1 MKRVCV
7 FCGANTGNRIEYVS
21 ATKNLAGELVNR
33 NIEIVFGGGRIGL
46 MGILADEAIKLGG
59 KVTGIIPKAL
69 ATKEV
74 AHDGVYELRIV
85 GSMHERKEQ
94 MAEISDAF
102 ISLPGGIGTLDETFE
117 LLTWCQ
123 LGYHSKPCGLLNVT
137 GYYDKLV
144 EFLDYTVEENFF
156 KQSHRDM
163 LIVEQHP
170 KTLLDRLSVYKVPR
184 VEQLLSENQT

>member
-1 MKRVCV
+1 
-7 FCGANTGNRIEYVS
+7 
-21 ATKNLAGELVNR
+21 
-33 NIEIVFGGGRIGL
+33 
-46 MGILADEAIKLGG
+46 
-59 KVTGIIPKAL
+59 
-69 ATKEV
+69 
-74 AHDGVYELRIV
+74 
-85 GSMHERKEQ
+85 

-137 GYYDKLV
+137 GYYDKLI
-144 EFLDYTVEENFF
+144 EFLDYTVEENFL
-156 KQSHRDM
+156 KQSDSDM

-170 KTLLDRLSVYKVPR
+170 KTLLDKLSEYKVPR